1 MRIAR
6 NPSASLRVSPF
17 LDEGVRNY
25 FAERAILRSYLALV
39 GVVGVALLL
48 WWPRISLDAVARTGS
63 FPGTFSSVCIGLYLC
78 LTYLGA
84 RYGSEGFSP
93 EAQVKL
99 REYAL
104 LTPVPLVSIVAGKA
118 LFALLHTLFLLALG
132 APFLLAS
139 LAVSG
144 GGLSLILP
152 ALLVI
157 GAATFAVRMYGLL
170 TLVLLERQ
178 VARDVSLAL
187 GIILFLVVSALTV
200 PATNPIAALLSI
212 LPRDEAAAAPISFPF
227 GSIPFFLICVIMN
240 LLAGLLL
247 AGTTFASLGRTRR
260 REGSGNRTR

>member
-6 NPSASLRVSPF
+6 NPF
-17 LDEGVRNY
+17 MDEGVRTY
-25 FAERAILRSYLALV
+25 FVQQTILRSYLALV

-48 WWPRISLDAVARTGS
+48 WWPRTSFDAVVRTGV
-63 FPGTFSSVCIGLYLC
+63 FPGTFTSVAIGLYVC

-93 EAQVKL
+93 EAQVQL
-99 REYAL
+99 RDYAL
-104 LTPVPLVSIVAGKA
+104 LTPVPLASIVAGKA
-118 LFALLHTLFLLALG
+118 LFALLHTLFLLSLG

-144 GGLSLILP
+144 GGLSLVLP

-178 VARDVSLAL
+178 VARDVALAVGTIMFL
-187 GIILFLVVSALTV
+187 IISALVV
-200 PATNPIAALLSI
+200 PAANPIVAILSI
-212 LPRDEAAAAPISFPF
+212 LTRDGTAVAPISLPF
-227 GSIPFFLICVIMN
+227 GSIPFFSLSVIMS
-240 LLAGLLL
+240 LLAALLL
-247 AGTTFASLGRTRR
+247 AGTAYASLGGIRS
-260 REGSGNRTR
+260 RERPGKNGTQ

>member
-6 NPSASLRVSPF
+6 NPF
-17 LDEGVRNY
+17 MDEGLKTY
-25 FAERAILRSYLALV
+25 FTQQTILHSYLALV
-39 GVVGVALLL
+39 GVAGVALLL
-48 WWPRISLDAVARTGS
+48 WWPRVSFDVVVRTGA
-63 FPGTFSSVCIGLYLC
+63 FPGTFTSVAIGLYFC

-93 EAQVKL
+93 EAQVRL

-104 LTPVPLVSIVAGKA
+104 LTPVSLASLVAGKA
-118 LFALLHTLFLLALG
+118 VFALLHTLFLLALG

-170 TLVLLERQ
+170 TLALLERQ
-178 VARDVSLAL
+178 GARDVTLAV
-187 GIILFLVVSALTV
+187 GIIMFLVVSALVV
-200 PATNPIAALLSI
+200 PSVNPIVAILSI
-212 LPRDEAAAAPISFPF
+212 LTRDGTAVGADQPPRRLHSLFLAFRYHERAGSAPARGDRLCQP
-227 GSIPFFLICVIMN
+227 GSN
-240 LLAGLLL
+240 KK
-247 AGTTFASLGRTRR
+247 S
-260 REGSGNRTR
+260 

>member
-1 MRIAR
+1 MAR
-6 NPSASLRVSPF
+6 NPF
-17 LDEGVRNY
+17 LDEGVRTY
-25 FAERAILRSYLALV
+25 FAQETILRSYLALV
-39 GVVGVALLL
+39 GVIGLALLL
-48 WWPRISLDAVARTGS
+48 WWPRASLDAVVRSGV
-63 FPGTFSSVCIGLYLC
+63 FPATFTTVCIGLYLC

-104 LTPVPLVSIVAGKA
+104 LTPVSPASIVAGKA

-132 APFLLAS
+132 VPFLLAS

-144 GGLSLILP
+144 GGLPLILP

-178 VARDVSLAL
+178 VARDVCLAL
-187 GIILFLVVSALTV
+187 GIILFLVVSSLAV
-200 PATNPIAALLSI
+200 PAVNPIAALLSI
-212 LPRDEAAAAPISFPF
+212 LHRDEAAAAPISLPF
-227 GSIPFFLICVIMN
+227 GSIPFFLHSVIMS

-247 AGTTFASLGRTRR
+247 AGTACASLGGMRR
-260 REGSGNRTR
+260 RERPGKNRTR